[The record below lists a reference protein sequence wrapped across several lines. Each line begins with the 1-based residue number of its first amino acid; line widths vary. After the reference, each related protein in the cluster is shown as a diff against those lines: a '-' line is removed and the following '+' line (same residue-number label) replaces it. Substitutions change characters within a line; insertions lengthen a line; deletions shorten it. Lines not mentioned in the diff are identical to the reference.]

1 VVPWLAPRAPSLPL
15 FSQHRTGDRVLR
27 LWAFDLDVGSGPLIL
42 IFQYRGGDRVLRPRV
57 GPPVRQRWVYIWG
70 VHIGFSWVLP
80 ALGQVHEFVECSNV
94 RKAAKKVGIS
104 LGRAQRILRDRLV
117 DDYFHS
123 IVDELRDISI
133 LNRSFLEQEYLMTLA
148 QLNGDEE
155 VPKMNRDGDMVWGK
169 HFDGSAKVSLLKDMR
184 GFIGI
189 KDSSSDT
196 KTVVQINFGAAG
208 YREEHDPSVVIEG
221 EVVGGD

>member
-1 VVPWLAPRAPSLPL
+1 MQENSDNLLPVCTTDYETLLAENQENGWRSIPHQTKLL
-15 FSQHRTGDRVLR
+15 
-27 LWAFDLDVGSGPLIL
+27 
-42 IFQYRGGDRVLRPRV
+42 
-57 GPPVRQRWVYIWG
+57 
-70 VHIGFSWVLP
+70 
-80 ALGQVHEFVECSNV
+80 VHEFVECSNV